1 LAQEKA
7 GMSVLMRVLLP
18 LAVAGLLAAPAP
30 AKAAPHVKS
39 VAEKKAQLSKLM
51 AEEKQVAE
59 KTKELKQLETK
70 KEELKELEKKKE
82 ELKEKE
88 EKLEKLK
95 KKEELVKKLKEKE
108 AELAKVEKEEQ
119 LVKTLVEK
127 KAELKELQAEKAQLE
142 AVEAKKQSPKE
153 EMKVVAEAE
162 KAKPAAVKEVT
173 AKEATKAVTEE
184 EAADRLMKSLGAI
197 TALKDT
203 FKQDEQFGGA
213 MGNELANGNAIWGSI
228 SKLMAAAKSKKSG
241 KDLESAMNDFSK
253 SMNSTLHAID
263 AKDTIQS
270 EEYVLGLL
278 AHHRHNATEQRRI
291 LGNFTSLHT
300 VQELLAE
307 QPPPADLSTEFANML
322 DKEHP
327 AAKTITAFLQR
338 LD

>member
-1 LAQEKA
+1 
-7 GMSVLMRVLLP
+7 MSVLMRVLLP

-30 AKAAPHVKS
+30 AKAPHVKS

-127 KAELKELQAEKAQLE
+127 KAELKELQ

-300 VQELLAE
+300 VQELLA
-307 QPPPADLSTEFANML
+307 
-322 DKEHP
+322 
-327 AAKTITAFLQR
+327 
-338 LD
+338 